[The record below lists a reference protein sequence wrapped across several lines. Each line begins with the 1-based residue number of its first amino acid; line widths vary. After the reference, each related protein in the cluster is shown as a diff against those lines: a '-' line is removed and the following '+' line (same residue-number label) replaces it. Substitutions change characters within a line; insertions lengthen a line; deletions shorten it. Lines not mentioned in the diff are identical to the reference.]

1 VSRRQWISLLAFS
14 CANSALAVEPERD
27 DPAARERALQ
37 ELRGEPNPAGQ
48 WRVLQEARKQRD
60 RWAIGAPAGQQGFRG
75 AQRVQG
81 GTFVNIGPASADF
94 EYNYGKYFEI
104 DSGRVRQILA
114 HPTDPGILYLST
126 AGGGVWKSWDAGGH
140 WEPLTDAMGTTAMG
154 TLAMDPMNAD
164 ILYLGFGDPFD
175 VHQPG
180 LVKSSDGGATWSDPV
195 RLVATDGR
203 VATTVADLKVDP
215 ASSAIVFAATDVGLF
230 RSIDGGANWT
240 QLPLVGA
247 ASTDTAFLMWSVAY
261 AGASTWLATGQ
272 IADPAKPL
280 SAAGNAGAMGLWRST
295 DGGKTWA
302 WNGSALP
309 GGDATAAAAGRGTL
323 ATAASTLVDPATAR
337 IFLLAASVRGNA
349 QLDLFR
355 SDDGG
360 KSFAG
365 LGTNATGRPPNP
377 NPNQTD
383 LDLLHA
389 QAWYNQ
395 ALTVDPQ
402 EPDLVFVGGDLSL
415 ARSSDGGN
423 GFELLSN
430 WMPVPQDISAPYVHA
445 DLHSV
450 AIGADGVVY
459 VGSDGGIG
467 VSAGARTDLA
477 RAVTFS
483 STQNRG
489 LVTHLIYSVACAP
502 ETWPAELQGW
512 VGGGLQDNG
521 TRLRSGATTVF
532 NQVQGGDGIG
542 LSVSR
547 GTHLDAA
554 SQAAVPDV
562 LIVSSEYK
570 LFRSTD
576 GGGSW
581 TSFTTGFGAAQ
592 LPFFVRLARD
602 IADPDSQAFV
612 TFTGDPA
619 GVYLS
624 ASGGSWRNIS
634 GSLHWQDSDRDTL
647 GFVTVDN
654 LPIGLRNV
662 ATHPLRA
669 GLYAVASNK
678 FAYVS
683 ADAGAH
689 WLVSLQPAPVGTP
702 PGTGLY
708 LLSSIA
714 FDPAD
719 PSGNSYYLTSRAMNM
734 IDGAG
739 KLSPLPESFGHLYK
753 TIDGGRTWTSP
764 GAGAGGLPFVPALA
778 IAVDPGDTNTLYLG
792 TALGLYRSLDRGGTW
807 SRFGAGSLPLVEV
820 TDLCISP
827 ASKRLTVATYGRGF
841 WQIGTDITTNP
852 AGVRGNGDTN
862 FDQRIDGLDLI
873 DLADAFGTTQAS
885 DGYRWQADLVGTV
898 NAIDGD
904 DLAALLAKFGGRP

>member
-1 VSRRQWISLLAFS
+1 VSRRQWISLLAFY

-75 AQRVQG
+75 AQRVQA

-94 EYNYGKYFEI
+94 EYNYGKYIET
-104 DSGRVRQILA
+104 DSGRARQILT

-140 WEPLTDAMGTTAMG
+140 WEPITDALGTTAVG
-154 TLAMDPMNAD
+154 TLAMDPINAD

-195 RLVATDGR
+195 RLVAADGR
-203 VATTVADLKVDP
+203 VASTVTDIKIDP
-215 ASSAIVFAATDVGLF
+215 ASSAIAFAATDVGLF
-230 RSIDGGANWT
+230 RSIDGAASWT

-247 ASTDTAFLMWSVAY
+247 ASTDTAFLMWSVTY

-280 SAAGNAGAMGLWRST
+280 SALTNAGAMGLWRST
-295 DGGKTWA
+295 DGGATWA

-323 ATAASTLVDPATAR
+323 ATAASTLVAPVTAR
-337 IFLLAASVRGNA
+337 IFLLAATVKGSA

-360 KSFAG
+360 VSFVS
-365 LGTNATGRPPNP
+365 LGMNASGTPINP
-377 NPNQTD
+377 NSNQAD
-383 LDLLHA
+383 LNLLHA

-395 ALTVDPQ
+395 AITVDAQ

-415 ARSSDGGN
+415 ARSTDGGY

-430 WMPVPQDISAPYVHA
+430 WLPAPQGIAAPYVHA

-489 LVTHLIYSVACAP
+489 LVTHLIYTVACAP

-512 VGGGLQDNG
+512 VGGGFQDDG

-532 NQVQGGDGIG
+532 NQVRGGDGIG
-542 LSVSR
+542 LSVSG
-547 GTHLDAA
+547 GTHVAAA
-554 SQAAVPDV
+554 SQTAVPDV
-562 LIVSSEYK
+562 LLSSAVYT
-570 LFRSTD
+570 LYRSTD

-581 TSFTTGFGAAQ
+581 TNFTTGFGVAQ

-602 IADPDSQAFV
+602 IADPDGQAFV
-612 TFTGDPA
+612 TFTDPA

-624 ASGGSWRNIS
+624 SSGGSWRDIS
-634 GSLHWQDSDRDTL
+634 GSLHWQDSGKDTV

-654 LPIGLRNV
+654 VAIHLRNV

-669 GLYAVASNK
+669 GLFAVHSTN

-683 ADAGAH
+683 ADAGGH
-689 WLVSLQPAPVGTP
+689 WLVSLQPAPTP
-702 PGTGLY
+702 GGPGVY

-719 PSGNSYYLTSRAMNM
+719 TSGNSYYLTSRAMNL
-734 IDGAG
+734 IDS
-739 KLSPLPESFGHLYK
+739 KENLSPLPESFGHVYK
-753 TIDGGRTWTSP
+753 TTDGGRTWVSL
-764 GAGAGGLPFVPALA
+764 GAGAGGLPFVPAQSL
-778 IAVDPGDTNTLYLG
+778 AVDPGDTNTLYVG
-792 TALGLYRSLDRGGTW
+792 TALGLYRSLDRGATW

-820 TDLCISP
+820 NDICISP

-841 WQIGTDITTNP
+841 WQIGTDSTTNP
-852 AGVRGNGDTN
+852 AGVRGDGDTN

-904 DLAALLAKFGGRP
+904 DLVALLAKFGGAP